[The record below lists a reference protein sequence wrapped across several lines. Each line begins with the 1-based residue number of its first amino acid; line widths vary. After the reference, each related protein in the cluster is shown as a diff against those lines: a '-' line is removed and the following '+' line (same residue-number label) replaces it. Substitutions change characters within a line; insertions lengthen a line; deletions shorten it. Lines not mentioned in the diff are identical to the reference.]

1 MEERIINYDAIRE
14 EHQNNILMQKKATH
28 SWKLAFFLTFL
39 LLMVSILFNWNLTT
53 KSQLIPYVIEVDS
66 KSGYA
71 TKFSLANKINYSVNE
86 SNKEYYLKE
95 IIRNMR
101 IIPRDAVLL
110 SKNHKK
116 NLYFFNNISINKYK
130 ELLSKE
136 GIKEMLK
143 DNSARDISI
152 TSINKTA
159 GSENNYQIRWNET
172 TWSKNGEELIEN
184 SLIGTF
190 SLVIKE
196 PKSVEELENNPL
208 GIIVQDFSISKEK
221 K

>member
-1 MEERIINYDAIRE
+1 MEERIINYELIKE
-14 EHQNNILMQKKATH
+14 EYQNNILMQKKALH
-28 SWKLAFFLTFL
+28 SWKLAFFLTFIL
-39 LLMVSILFNWNLTT
+39 LIISILFNWNLTT

-71 TKFSLANKINYSVNE
+71 TKFSLANRINYSVNE

-95 IIRNMR
+95 ILRNMR
-101 IIPRDAVLL
+101 TVPRDAVLL

-116 NLYFFNNISINKYK
+116 NLYFFNGASTNKYK
-130 ELLSKE
+130 ELLMKE

-143 DNSARDISI
+143 DNSARDINI
-152 TSINKTA
+152 MSINKIA

-172 TWSKNGEELIEN
+172 TWSSNGEELIEN

-190 SLVIKE
+190 SLIIKE
-196 PKSVEELENNPL
+196 PKSAEELENNPL
-208 GIIVQDFSISKEK
+208 GIIIQDFSISKEK